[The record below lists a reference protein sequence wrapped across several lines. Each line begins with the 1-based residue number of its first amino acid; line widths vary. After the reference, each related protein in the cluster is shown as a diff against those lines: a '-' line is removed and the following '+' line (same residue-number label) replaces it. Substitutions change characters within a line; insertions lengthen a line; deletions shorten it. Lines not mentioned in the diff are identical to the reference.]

1 MFMNNLLI
9 LSTILITLALVFYS
23 TGIWSERFA
32 KYLKGWHVAAFWT
45 GFVFDVSGT
54 LAMTRLAN
62 HSFNLLELHT
72 LTGQIALWLMLIH
85 AVWATYVV
93 KKGSVASRTT
103 FHRYS
108 LIVWL
113 IWLVPYFG
121 GMVMGMSK

>member
-1 MFMNNLLI
+1 MNDLMI

-45 GFVFDVSGT
+45 GFLFDVSGT

-85 AVWATYVV
+85 AIWATYVV
-93 KKGSVASRTT
+93 KKGSDASRMR

-121 GMVMGMSK
+121 GMIMGMSK